1 MLAASPEIG
10 SLVERLGHACRHRSS
25 CPADLAEIGILTIA
39 AKRHSQY
46 EWYAHERLGR
56 KAGLAET
63 TMADVKRLVDAD
75 VLRDATPK
83 QRAMYAYVRELDDGS
98 KWRVA
103 TSTHDTA
110 IRALGGEQ
118 PLVDFVFTIGFYSQ
132 IAFIL
137 HAFEVPLPAG
147 TPAPFPDDASPL

>member
-25 CPADLAEIGILTIA
+25 CPADLAEIGILAIA
-39 AKRHSQY
+39 AKRQSQY
-46 EWYAHERLGR
+46 EWYAHERLAR

-75 VLRDATPK
+75 VLRDATPN
-83 QRAMYAYVRELDDGS
+83 QRAMYAYVRELDS
-98 KWRVA
+98 ANLRVA
-103 TSTHDTA
+103 PRTHDAA

-132 IAFIL
+132 IAFVL
-137 HAFEVPLPAG
+137 QAFEVPLPAG
-147 TPAPFPDDASPL
+147 TPAPFPEASTLL